1 MGSIT
6 TVGNT
11 AGSSTDY
18 EITGEVVLQKV
29 ALLHLTDYA
38 ATLADEASE
47 LMGKKISLHLMSSD
61 QVDPGN
67 TLCIQ
72 ALLSKHIMV

>member
-6 TVGNT
+6 TTVGSN
-11 AGSSTDY
+11 GMSSSDY
-18 EITGEVVLQKV
+18 DINGEVVLQKV
-29 ALLHLTDYA
+29 ALLHLTDYT

-47 LMGKKISLHLMSSD
+47 LMGKKISLQLVSSD

-67 TLCIQ
+67 NLCII
-72 ALLSKHIMV
+72 KYVII